1 MDVCCDAK
9 AQTIASMK
17 VRTELLSPSPVIRT
31 LLITLQKLFVNNWG
45 FLWLE
50 VIEKKSKTF
59 RVLGIDRHGFCFY
72 FCKVK
77 K

>member
-31 LLITLQKLFVNNWG
+31 LLITLQKLFASN
-45 FLWLE
+45 
-50 VIEKKSKTF
+50 
-59 RVLGIDRHGFCFY
+59 
-72 FCKVK
+72 
-77 K
+77 